1 MKTAMLISI
10 YSIFLGTK
18 ESPFC
23 DDENKRVIGKIK
35 GELNGEIME

>member
-1 MKTAMLISI
+1 MLISI

-23 DDENKRVIGKIK
+23 DDVNKRVIGKIK